1 LDNLV
6 GNLVD
11 NNLLSK
17 QHFQMAGHIQ
27 LLANQANQA
36 NLANQDS
43 PDSPDS

>member
-27 LLANQANQA
+27 LLANQANQ
-36 NLANQDS
+36 DS

>member
-27 LLANQANQA
+27 LLANQANQ
-36 NLANQDS
+36 DS
-43 PDSPDS
+43 PDSPDSPDS